1 MNAWNN
7 TNFNNSFNSW
17 DRPTSNIQYVT
28 SLEEALSRSNM
39 RNSENVYFHQD
50 QPIFYR
56 IKVEPDGRKY
66 WQEFPYGSPK
76 QVDNTPVVKQD
87 LVDLEGRIKNIENL
101 LFREVNNEQPNGQIS
116 VSTAELSSNPTDSAI

>member
-1 MNAWNN
+1 MEPWNN
-7 TNFNNSFNSW
+7 QYRYSSW
-17 DRPTSNIQYVT
+17 DRQTTNIQYVT
-28 SLEEALSRSNM
+28 SLEEALSRSNI
-39 RNSENVYFHQD
+39 RSSENVYFHQD

-87 LVDLEGRIKNIENL
+87 LIDLEGRIKCLENL
-101 LFREVNNEQPNGQIS
+101 LIKEVSDEQSNGQIP
-116 VSTAELSSNPTDSAI
+116 VSTTELRTNADSSISAT